1 MEQVEVQSNE
11 DLEKLGIV
19 SEETDESEEMS
30 ENAYSIKLDKFE
42 GPLDLLLHLIKEAK
56 IDIKDIFVSTITEQF
71 LDYISQMEEMP
82 VEKVGDFIEMAATLI
97 EIKSRK
103 LLPPPPKEDEED
115 EEDPEKKLIR
125 QIEEYKLFKEQSEV
139 LKQFE
144 DIDSLYKDPEPLAN
158 GYRYELKDFS
168 FDKLLDAFAMIMHK
182 IEEKAEV
189 PEAKQIAKDRFTVA
203 QKIADIKD
211 KLLTSDKIKFSELY
225 SLDYSKSEVINTFL
239 ALLELLKTQII
250 KVIQP
255 DTFGEIF
262 IEKQGG
268 EM

>member
-1 MEQVEVQSNE
+1 MEKVELETKE
-11 DLEKLGIV
+11 DLEEFGIET
-19 SEETDESEEMS
+19 EEQTADS
-30 ENAYSIKLDKFE
+30 YSIKLDKFE

-71 LDYISQMEEMP
+71 LEYISQMEEMP

-103 LLPPPPKEDEED
+103 LLPPPPKEDEEE

-125 QIEEYKLFKEQSEV
+125 QIEEYKLFKEQSEI
-139 LKQFE
+139 LKTFE
-144 DIDSLYKDPEPLAN
+144 DVDSLYKEPEPMAN
-158 GYRYELKDFS
+158 GFRYELKDFS
-168 FDKLLDAFAMIMHK
+168 FEKLLDAFAMVMHK

-211 KLLTSDKIKFSELY
+211 KLLTSDKIVFSELY
-225 SLDYSKSEVINTFL
+225 STDYSKSEVINTFL

-250 KVIQP
+250 KVRQEG
-255 DTFGEIF
+255 TFEEIY
-262 IEKQGG
+262 IEKQQG
-268 EM
+268 EV

>member
-1 MEQVEVQSNE
+1 MENVELKTEE
-11 DLEKLGIV
+11 DLTKYGVE
-19 SEETDESEEMS
+19 DEQA

-71 LDYISQMEEMP
+71 LDYISNMEEMP
-82 VEKVGDFIEMAATLI
+82 VDKVGDFIEMAATLI

-103 LLPPPPKEDEED
+103 LLPPPPKGEDED

-125 QIEEYKLFKEQSEV
+125 QIEEYKLFKEQSEI
-139 LKQFE
+139 LKEIE
-144 DIDSLYKDPEPLAN
+144 DVDSLYKEPEPLAN

-168 FDKLLDAFAMIMHK
+168 FDKLLDAFAQIMYK
-182 IEEKAEV
+182 IEEKAQE

-211 KLLTSDKIKFSELY
+211 RLLQTDKIKFSELY

-250 KVIQP
+250 KVVQT

-262 IEKQGG
+262 IEKQNG
-268 EM
+268 EV